1 MFLLKTTDERDVLK
15 DDVKRKLEVK
25 YLDLSVSVVRW
36 EVWVLWLVM
45 FALGQKGLSTIHNNP
60 WELRR
65 NPSTPVPVREFL
77 SRSWIRADCG
87 SRLPIIPVIE
97 LRGSQIKAHNTCDN
111 VGHTSWSCIIT
122 GIGQNLQ
129 NIEKTTE
136 FMFSFLTYINHDSNF

>member
-1 MFLLKTTDERDVLK
+1 MR
-15 DDVKRKLEVK
+15 RKLEVK
-25 YLDLSVSVVRW
+25 YLDLSVLLVRW
-36 EVWVLWLVM
+36 EVGVLCLKV

-97 LRGSQIKAHNTCDN
+97 LRGSQIKAHNTHMCQI
-111 VGHTSWSCIIT
+111 VSQCWSHCC
-122 GIGQNLQ
+122 GLLHYNW
-129 NIEKTTE
+129 NWTE
-136 FMFSFLTYINHDSNF
+136 SAKY